1 MDLFLRSKTTDGR
14 PSWSARFD
22 ENIGSDNHSKERTE
36 NKCMNNNM
44 FMHSDL
50 MKAASLGMIAVI
62 ETHGCDILVYCIPGS
77 RVYMTRTNY
86 GKVHTVYEVDKKQ
99 LVPPDKTT
107 KIYVGRSG
115 RILIESLVRFNPFFS
130 RSMFLLDN
138 TFDDKYE
145 EVLFELVVV

>member
-22 ENIGSDNHSKERTE
+22 ENIGNDDHSKERTE
-36 NKCMNNNM
+36 NKCMNHNM

-50 MKAASLGMIAVI
+50 MKAAALGMVAVI
-62 ETHGCDILVYCIPGS
+62 ETHGCDILVYCLPGS

-86 GKVHTVYEVDKKQ
+86 GKVHTVYQVDKKQ

-115 RILIESLVRFNPFFS
+115 RILIESLVKYNPFFS
-130 RSMFLLDN
+130 RLMFLLDESFN
-138 TFDDKYE
+138 EKYE
-145 EVLFELVVV
+145 DVEFELVVI